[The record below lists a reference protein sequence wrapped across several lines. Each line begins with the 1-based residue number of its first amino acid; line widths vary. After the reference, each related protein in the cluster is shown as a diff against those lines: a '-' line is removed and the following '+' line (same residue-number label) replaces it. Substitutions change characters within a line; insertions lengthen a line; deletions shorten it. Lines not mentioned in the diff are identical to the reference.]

1 MKMSTPM
8 KMAGTLVLL
17 GVGSAHGLHTR
28 ATAVLG
34 RSATGQPPLS
44 GLLPL
49 RVAESLRDV
58 QTVVFLT
65 GSLPA
70 AERANSEWRRQ
81 CTDEWECCA
90 VRSRHTRV
98 GGQQVTAGCT
108 QASVLVRPRP
118 AATEAPPPA
127 GAAAAA
133 AEEEEEGGAVAPR
146 RPRRVFFCSFVT
158 ARQLA
163 GELDGAPNP
172 NP

>member
-1 MKMSTPM
+1 M
-8 KMAGTLVLL
+8 KMAGTLMMLL
-17 GVGSAHGLHTR
+17 GVGSAHALHTR
-28 ATAVLG
+28 ATALLG
-34 RSATGQPPLS
+34 RSPSGQPPLS

-98 GGQQVTAGCT
+98 GGQQVTTGCT
-108 QASVLVRPRP
+108 QASVLVRPRL
-118 AATEAPPPA
+118 AAMDAPPPPA
-127 GAAAAA
+127 AAAAAAAA
-133 AEEEEEGGAVAPR
+133 AEEEKEGRAVAPR

-163 GELDGAPNP
+163 VELDGAPNP